1 MKSHRSVRA
10 AVAAVVAA
18 GSWAIAASGQVQTP
32 NRLPLEPVGVKN
44 EAIFPA
50 FEGWGPLKDGT
61 NVLLLGYFNRNTE
74 QEFDIPIGPD
84 NRIEPGGPDYGQP
97 THFYTRRQHGIFAIP
112 IPKDFGTKRLTWTI
126 VVNGITS
133 TVSFWTNPP
142 YAIDFFRNSANGNEP
157 PVIKFA
163 AEGPAMTGPPQG
175 IAQTLSANVN
185 QPVTLTVWASDQAS
199 TLPDSDAVQRV
210 TNANLRPPGPPPGA
224 DSVAIIGR
232 KVISGTGGAER
243 APGAAARPGEPR
255 SGDPDITVNWRKHRG
270 PGEVTFASQRIPLFN
285 KGDAK
290 LLLEAKTTA
299 TFSAPGE
306 YVVRAQVNDASGDGG
321 KGEQCCWTTAHVKVI
336 VNQSRALP

>member
-1 MKSHRSVRA
+1 MKSHRPARGLL
-10 AVAAVVAA
+10 AAVVIA
-18 GSWAIAASGQVQTP
+18 GSWAIVTSGQVPQTP
-32 NRLPLEPVGVKN
+32 SRLPLEPLGVKD

-61 NVLLLGYFNRNTE
+61 NVLLLGYYNRNTE
-74 QEFDIPIGPD
+74 QEFDIPIGPN

-112 IPKDFGTKRLTWTI
+112 VPKDFGDKRLTWTI
-126 VVNGITS
+126 VANGKTA
-133 TVSFWTNPP
+133 TVSFWMNPL

-157 PVIKFA
+157 PIIKLA
-163 AEGPAMTGPPQG
+163 PEAPTMTGPPQG
-175 IAQTLSANVN
+175 IAQTLSATVN

-199 TLPDSDAVQRV
+199 TLPDSDAVQRI

-243 APGAAARPGEPR
+243 APGAAARAGEPR
-255 SGDPDITVNWRKHRG
+255 SGEPDITVNWRKHRG

-285 KGDAK
+285 KGDSK

-306 YVVRAQVNDASGDGG
+306 YVVRAQVNDVSGDGG
-321 KGEQCCWTTAHVKVI
+321 KGEQCCWTTAHVTVVVK
-336 VNQSRALP
+336 